1 MVDIKLCVYFS
12 YEIGHEM
19 DLASDS
25 LLDAKFVLRTFD
37 IHDDIVLRN
46 EFDLDLI
53 DGIGVRD

>member
-1 MVDIKLCVYFS
+1 MQ
-12 YEIGHEM
+12 
-19 DLASDS
+19 DLVSDS

-37 IHDDIVLRN
+37 IHDDIVLEN